1 MKDYQTNENKKKS
14 PMSKGMWRKSIE
26 YILRNILAFVV
37 IVFGFFF
44 ILSIILN
51 FENLESN
58 HQTNNSFFS
67 DGFQITF
74 PQSPEINEAG
84 TEDVVRIKSY
94 HAIDDKNIEYFV
106 KVGKYDD
113 DFMNSIKS
121 RPAFLEGFL
130 SKFPQNLFVPA
141 DKNSAVIF
149 SKRLVFFNKYQG
161 IEYKY
166 KSEIDG
172 NRVYHRGIFF
182 MTDDRSFQVSM
193 NYPEILDTKIDD
205 KYDSFVK
212 SLKLKL

>member
-1 MKDYQTNENKKKS
+1 MKRFIKDNCFKIIIAICILIAVVSWTILEQEENESTGLQNQS
-14 PMSKGMWRKSIE
+14 TLF
-26 YILRNILAFVV
+26 YD
-37 IVFGFFF
+37 
-44 ILSIILN
+44 
-51 FENLESN
+51 
-58 HQTNNSFFS
+58 
-67 DGFQITF
+67 DGFYINF
-74 PQSPEINEAG
+74 PQDPEIMELG
-84 TEDVVRIKSY
+84 TTETAKVKTYYSPDNDQN
-94 HAIDDKNIEYFV
+94 IDYFV

-205 KYDSFVK
+205 KYNSFVK